1 MILQCLLAALA
12 FFLQVSAAGTSFLAV
27 NSQRYQNALS
37 TDKVNSWEELSALSD
52 TQEPLVCFRFTNF
65 DLLTEMAR
73 FPTEVGFLSTFF
85 EDLAT
90 QAWNEDSFTDVAD
103 ASSIEVQ
110 EIPEPALPS
119 LYSQVDR
126 ESDIIVFEFS
136 GVSYDLKRLDEFLE
150 TVYVFLEEELMNIDN
165 IVIQVP
171 SVGKGYVKNTAKTS
185 DIDVSDPD
193 RKPVSSSPAGNGD
206 ELSSL
211 WTEGLISC
219 LIVTA
224 ILLAILFVAISWI
237 TSLEISYGAFEKPVN
252 PLKKTN

>member
-1 MILQCLLAALA
+1 MIIQCLLAAVA

-27 NSQRYQNALS
+27 NSQRYKDALNK
-37 TDKVNSWEELSALSD
+37 DKIDSWTELSAFSD
-52 TQEPLVCFRFTNF
+52 IEEPLVCFRFSKF
-65 DLLTEMAR
+65 DLLSALAEVPSEVR
-73 FPTEVGFLSTFF
+73 FLPTFF
-85 EDLAT
+85 EELVT
-90 QAWNEDSFTDVAD
+90 QVWEEDSFTDVAHI
-103 ASSIEVQ
+103 STVEVSK
-110 EIPEPALPS
+110 IPELSLPS

-126 ESDIIVFEFS
+126 KSDIIVFEFS
-136 GVSYDLKRLDEFLE
+136 DASYDLERLDEYLE
-150 TVYVFLEEELMNIDN
+150 TVYLFLEEELVNIDN

-171 SVGKGYVKNTAKTS
+171 SVGEPYVKNTAKTS

-193 RKPVSSSPAGNGD
+193 RKPAPSSPTGNGD
-206 ELSSL
+206 ELSTL

-224 ILLAILFVAISWI
+224 ILLAILSVAISWI